1 MNKKRT
7 LLISAISIKALV
19 VAAFIWSGS
28 SKGIDEAQQSRNSG
42 PTTFS
47 PEIPLT
53 LSFAGKNIDF
63 DRYDMYERLDR
74 ELSSLTYLHSTT
86 MLYIKR
92 ANRYFP
98 IIVPIL
104 KQNGIPED
112 FKYMAVIESN
122 LSERAVSPAKA
133 VGLWQFLE
141 STGKSYGLEVGAE
154 VDERYHIEKSTVAA
168 CKYLKE
174 AYSKYKDWV
183 TVAASYNAGMGRISS
198 ELSKQQA
205 SSSMDLWLV
214 EETSRYFFRMI
225 ACKEVMENPG
235 RYGFSLKAHQL
246 YKPIECKEIT
256 VDSSVPD
263 WVTFAQDNGITYY
276 QLRDFNTWIR
286 SSSLINKTGKLYK
299 VKIPY
304 KDDMYYKKGEKPN
317 VYDSRWVN

>member
-304 KDDMYYKKGEKPN
+304 KDDMYYKKGEKPS
-317 VYDSRWVN
+317 VFDSRWVN